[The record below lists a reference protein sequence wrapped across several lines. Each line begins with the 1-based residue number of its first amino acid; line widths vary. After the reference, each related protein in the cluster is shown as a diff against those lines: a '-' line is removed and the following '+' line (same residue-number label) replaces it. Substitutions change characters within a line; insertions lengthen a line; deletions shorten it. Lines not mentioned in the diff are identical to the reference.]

1 MAKIVLTSLGSR
13 YGSIDA
19 LNANFEAI
27 EEAFENTFSR
37 DGTGPNSFEADVDA
51 NSFRII
57 NLPTPTANDEAA
69 TKGYVD
75 IATAAINGYLEEIGI
90 VADNIDSVVTV
101 AGVAATLT
109 TNLESIVDVGTN
121 IDNVNAVADNIGS
134 VELVGLDL
142 NGQFQSGVIYDFGS
156 ITEEPVGPAPE
167 SDSSIVIVAN
177 NIDNVNT
184 VAENIVDIQNA
195 EENADAAA
203 TSAAAALVSENN
215 AETAESNAEAA
226 QVAAEAAQTAAEA
239 AQTAAETAETNAE
252 TAATNA
258 AASAVSASGYAT
270 TASDAKDDAITAQ
283 LAAESALASTLAAY
297 DSFDDRYLGAKA
309 SDPSVDNDGNALVA
323 GALYFQTGAGMK
335 IWTGSSWEFAYVPG
349 GTYLAKA
356 NNLSDLTNA
365 ATARTNLGL
374 GTAATTNSTA
384 YATAAQGALADS
396 AFQIASAGDLAYLD
410 VVGTTEITN
419 NAVTVDKLAATLD
432 YGSIA

>member
-1 MAKIVLTSLGSR
+1 MPKIVLSSLGSR

-37 DGTGPNSFEADVDA
+37 DGTGPNSLEADVDA
-51 NSFRII
+51 NSYRII

-75 IATAAINGYLEEIGI
+75 VATAAIQGYLTQIDI
-90 VADNIDSVVTV
+90 VADNINSVITV
-101 AGVAATLT
+101 ASIGPTLVAD
-109 TNLESIVDVGTN
+109 LESIVDVGTN
-121 IDNVNAVADNIGS
+121 IDDVITVADNIGS

-156 ITEEPVGPAPE
+156 ITDAPVGPAPTT
-167 SDSSIVIVAN
+167 DSSIVIVAT
-177 NIDNVNT
+177 NIADVNT
-184 VAENIVDIQNA
+184 VADNIVDIQNA

-203 TSAAAALVSENN
+203 ASAAAALVSEGN
-215 AETAESNAEAA
+215 AETAEI
-226 QVAAEAAQTAAEA
+226 AAEAAQLAAEA
-239 AQTAAETAETNAE
+239 AQAAAEAAQLAAETAESGSGVSE
-252 TAATNA
+252 TNA
-258 AASAVSASGYAT
+258 AASALAASGYAT
-270 TASDAKDDAITAQ
+270 TATDAKDDAITAQ

-335 IWTGSSWEFAYVPG
+335 IWTGTTWEFAYVPG

-356 NNLSDLTNA
+356 NNLSDLTNVS
-365 ATARTNLGL
+365 TARTNLGL
-374 GTAATTNSTA
+374 GTAAVTNSTA

-396 AFQIASAGDLAYLD
+396 AFQTSSAGALAYLS
-410 VVGTTEITN
+410 VVGTTQITN